1 MLTKFSTPISEL
13 PSFLSTISMVS
24 DDKTSIIQK
33 LRDSERKSPSVYEPT
48 RDLVLA
54 ILEGKLDF
62 AAAMLQAWRI
72 ADETEKK
79 CATQVLGA
87 LQDFLTRQRPA
98 HIVSLRKLEFLL
110 PNGLPLTI
118 APIWIRQFNPDRL
131 MVLHFWQTAFTDL
144 QLSAAA
150 AVLRHVLRGHD
161 YESCEI
167 DFISVPYLELAKR
180 RRAEIYTWTR
190 LRPLSPEGLNRF
202 WGRFVDAWKDYHME
216 GRRLIKTKPR
226 KTLFDIR

>member
-1 MLTKFSTPISEL
+1 MLTKFSTPIDEL

-24 DDKTSIIQK
+24 DDKASIIQK

-98 HIVSLRKLEFLL
+98 HIAPLRKLEFLL
-110 PNGLPLTI
+110 PNGLLLNI
-118 APIWIRQFNPDRL
+118 APIWIRQSNPDRL
-131 MVLHFWQTAFTDL
+131 MVLHFWQTAFTEQ

-150 AVLRHVLRGHD
+150 AVLRHAIRGHD
-161 YESCEI
+161 YESSEI
-167 DFISVPYLELAKR
+167 DFISVPYLEIAKR

-190 LRPLSPEGLNRF
+190 LRPLTAEQLQRF
-202 WGRFVDAWKDYHME
+202 WERFIGAWNEYQRE
-216 GRRLIKTKPR
+216 GRRTIKTRPLKS
-226 KTLFDIR
+226 LFDPK